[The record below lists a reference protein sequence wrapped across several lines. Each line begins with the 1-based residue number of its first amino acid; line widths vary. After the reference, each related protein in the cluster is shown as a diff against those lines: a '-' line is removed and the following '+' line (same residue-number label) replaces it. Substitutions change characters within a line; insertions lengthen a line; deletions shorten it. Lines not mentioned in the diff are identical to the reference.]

1 MNSVSDQEF
10 TNKDQLM
17 RATYARRTA
26 IVLSVAFVAT
36 LALYIYLAISDP
48 HWQFV
53 LLAAVNAVVLAL
65 NILAFRYGRQQR
77 VAQSAWLM
85 IGSLILFF
93 PLATS
98 LISGLGL
105 SLGIGGWL
113 GIFMISSLLLA
124 QPQSTWANAIGL
136 LLFISLTLLDNFF
149 PGRRLTVPLLQIF
162 TPVVAALGLGIF
174 AYYLAQEFQNYS
186 LRTKL
191 VISFVGI
198 VLLSIGVLGYATNRD
213 SSSRLTQEVGEKIS
227 AQGGTYAVIIGE
239 ILTKQINNLEAF
251 GLSKVIQDRVEVANQ
266 GYSGSAQNIQ
276 NQIQILDQ
284 QWRKADAANN
294 DQDPL
299 VAKVLQ
305 EDISSELRE
314 YRKAFPENVEVFVTD
329 QYGANVAATNRTTD
343 YYQADETWWQV
354 AYNNGQGAVYIS
366 DPEYDQSSSTY
377 ATIIAVPLYAHDTK
391 RVVGVL
397 HTVLD
402 INSLTTTIN
411 KYRLGNTGRLELYVA
426 DGRRIP
432 PTGGQLIPGD
442 PKALSLPVTTGSFS
456 QVQYE
461 NSLSIVSR
469 SLVNS
474 LNPETAPALARLGWS
489 VVVHQDSDESL
500 DPVARQSRFITLLS
514 LLLVIVAGIVAYF
527 ASIVLSQPVRALT
540 AVAEQITSGEL
551 KARAQINTKDE
562 IGVLGNAFNRMTN
575 QLQDT
580 LGSLERRVAER
591 TADLELARLLSD
603 RRAQELQAIS
613 EISRTISTE
622 QRLEILLPLV
632 ARLVSERFEFYH
644 VGIFFVDDTHQF
656 AVLHAANSE
665 GGRRMLARGHRLELG
680 AGIVGTVAQTGKA
693 RIALDVG
700 SDAVFFDNPDLPE
713 TRSEMAL
720 PLSLSGATIG
730 VLDVQSTKP
739 GAFTE
744 NDANTLSILADQIA
758 VAIENA
764 RLFGQTQQ
772 ARDEAEALYNQFLRT
787 EWKKFLQQN
796 LRVGYQQSLGG
807 GKPLNR
813 FVETDEIRRALA
825 EGKVIVLDEN
835 LGRTHPTMAIPV
847 KLRNE
852 TIGVLNITAP
862 KQRKWNQDEINLAQ
876 AISDRLALALD
887 NARLLQESQRRA
899 AKEAKISEVTAK
911 ISASINMRNVL
922 QTAVEELGKALP
934 GSEVLIQFDN
944 SQEQ

>member
-1 MNSVSDQEF
+1 MNSVANQEF
-10 TNKDQLM
+10 TNKDLSN
-17 RATYARRTA
+17 RSKYARRA
-26 IVLSVAFVAT
+26 AVVLAVAFTST
-36 LALYIYLAISDP
+36 LALYIYLAITDP
-48 HWQFV
+48 RWQFV
-53 LLAAVNAVVLAL
+53 VLGVTNAVVLAL
-65 NILAFRYGRQQR
+65 NILALRFSRQER
-77 VAQSAWLM
+77 IESSAWLM
-85 IGSLILFF
+85 IGGLVLLF
-93 PLATS
+93 PLATC

-113 GIFMISSLLLA
+113 GIFMLGSLLLVP
-124 QPQSTWANAIGL
+124 PQSTWSNVLGL
-136 LLFISLTLLDNFF
+136 LLFVSLTLLDNFF
-149 PGRRLTVPLLQIF
+149 PGKRLTVPLLQIY
-162 TPVVAALGLGIF
+162 TPIIAVVGLAVF
-174 AYYLAQEFQNYS
+174 AYYLAQEFQNYA

-198 VLLSIGVLGYATNRD
+198 VLLSIGILGYAINRD
-213 SSSRLTQEVGEKIS
+213 SSSRLTKEVGEKVS

-239 ILTKQINNLEAF
+239 ILTKQISNLEAF
-251 GLSKVIQDRVEVANQ
+251 GLSKVVQDRVDVANQ
-266 GYSGSAQNIQ
+266 SYSGTPQSILA
-276 NQIQILDQ
+276 QIQVLDQ

-299 VAKVLQ
+299 VAKILQ

-314 YRKAFPENVEVFVTD
+314 YRKTFPENVEVFVTD
-329 QYGANVAATNRTTD
+329 QYGANIAATNRTTD
-343 YYQADETWWQV
+343 YYQADEVWWQA

-366 DPEYDQSSSTY
+366 DPDFDQSSSTY
-377 ATIIAVPLYAHDTK
+377 ASIIAVPLYAHDTK
-391 RVVGVL
+391 RVIGVL

-402 INSLTTTIN
+402 INSLTTAIN
-411 KYRLGNTGRLELYVA
+411 NYRLGQTGRLELYVA

-432 PTGGQLIPGD
+432 PTGGQLISGD
-442 PKALSLPVTTGSFS
+442 PTALTLAVKAGSFS
-456 QVQYE
+456 QIVYE
-461 NSLSIVSR
+461 DQLSIVSR

-474 LNPETAPALARLGWS
+474 LNQDASPALTRLGWS

-500 DPVARQSRFITLLS
+500 SPVADQTRYITLIS
-514 LLLVIVAGIVAYF
+514 LLLVALAGLIAYF
-527 ASIVLSQPVRALT
+527 ASNVLSQPVRALT
-540 AVAEQITSGEL
+540 VVAEQITSGEL

-603 RRAQELQAIS
+603 RRAQELQSIS

-632 ARLVSERFEFYH
+632 TRLVSERFDFYH
-644 VGIFFVDDTHQF
+644 VGIFFVDDTRQF

-680 AGIVGTVAQTGKA
+680 SGIVGTVAQTSQA

-700 SDAVFFDNPDLPE
+700 SDAVFFDNPDLPD

-720 PLSLSGATIG
+720 PLNLSGATIG
-730 VLDVQSTKP
+730 VLDVQNTKP

-796 LRVGYQQSLGG
+796 LRVGYQQSLSG
-807 GKPLNR
+807 GKLLNR
-813 FVETDEIRRALA
+813 FVETDEIRRALE

-835 LGRTHPTMAIPV
+835 LGRMHPTMAIPV

-852 TIGVLNITAP
+852 TIGVVNITAP